1 MKPRR
6 LTFAACA
13 GQELAPAELRKL
25 LVTGTQR
32 AAQEQRLRHASV
44 LIRDEHRV
52 VAAAVCS
59 RHGEDLRVDELGI
72 ITRGAHDELADQVI
86 DMFETAAIA
95 GGFSRLVLCS
105 TAGELRRALRLLG
118 YIPQTQAR
126 RLCFFRRMNTVDHS
140 GGEVTSDNGRA
151 TRES

>member
-13 GQELAPAELRKL
+13 GQELAPGELRPL
-25 LVTGTQR
+25 LVTGAQR

-44 LIRDEHRV
+44 LIRDEHRI

-72 ITRGAHDELADQVI
+72 IARGAHDELADQVI

-126 RLCFFRRMNTVDHS
+126 RLCFFRRMNTVVPFD
-140 GGEVTSDNGRA
+140 GGVSNHDRPLK
-151 TRES
+151 RES